1 MKRTFIVPGLP
12 KMITRRQPGIH
23 RIGFA
28 AYKSDGNKSAEL
40 EALEKLNEAT
50 ETRYKEL
57 KDDLAS
63 KTKELLELKE
73 FSADAVKKGEEFAAT
88 VKELNT
94 LLGDKGA
101 TLKQIQDEVK
111 ELQAKN
117 GRIKNNIPEEK
128 LGMKELLLKE
138 FESSAE
144 KLKTFRGD
152 VHKGK
157 DSALE
162 LFTTKAVG
170 TMTTSANITGVS
182 IDAVPTWNN
191 DWAVR
196 GRQRVHARDLL
207 RTINTATGLYL
218 FMRQNTPVGEGSVSA
233 TAGPGQVKPT
243 RDYDL
248 TMLTVNAKYRAGTVD
263 LAAEMEQD
271 IPGLAQ
277 FITEE
282 LTEDYLQTETFD
294 FINSLATSATG
305 SSSVPGGVTVL
316 AEKIPHWVANLEQ
329 QNWAPSDIV
338 VRPRLWATLLNTKPS
353 DYGVPGGFVITPQ
366 GDVIFAG
373 LRLVKC
379 STNAIS
385 DSQVLIGDFR
395 KAVIVQKSGEGFRVE
410 MFKSHDKHVYQNI
423 ITFRGEARAEIAIHR
438 PDAFLVGTA

>member
-1 MKRTFIVPGLP
+1 MKRFYLP
-12 KMITRRQPGIH
+12 KMGNRRQPGLS
-23 RIGFA
+23 RFGFA
-28 AYKSDGNKSAEL
+28 AYKSDGKSAEL

-50 ETRYKEL
+50 EQRFKEL
-57 KDDLAS
+57 KDELAT

-73 FSADAVKKGEEFAAT
+73 FSTDAVKKGDEYAAT
-88 VKELNT
+88 VKEMNS
-94 LLGDKGA
+94 LLGEKGA

-117 GRIKNNIPEEK
+117 GQIKNRLPEEN
-128 LGMKELLLKE
+128 LGMKQILLKE
-138 FESSAE
+138 FETCSE
-144 KLKTFRGD
+144 KLKAFRSD

-157 DSALE
+157 DQALE

-170 TMTTSANITGVS
+170 TMTTSASVTGVS
-182 IDAVPTWNN
+182 IAAVPTWSNE
-191 DWAVR
+191 WATR
-196 GRQRVHARDLL
+196 GRQLVHARDLM
-207 RTINTATGLYL
+207 RTINTATGLFL
-218 FMRQNTPVGEGSVSA
+218 FMRQNTPVGEGSVSG

-243 RDYDL
+243 RDYDI
-248 TMLTVNAKYRAGTVD
+248 TMNTVNAKYRAGTVD
-263 LAAEMEQD
+263 IAAEMEQD
-271 IPGLAQ
+271 IPNLGQ

-294 FINSLATSATG
+294 FINSLVTSATG
-305 SSSVPGGVTVL
+305 SGSVPAGVTVL

-329 QNWAPSDIV
+329 QNWSPNDIV

-353 DYGVPGGFVITPQ
+353 DYSTPGGFVITPS

-379 STNAIS
+379 STNALS
-385 DSQVLIGDFR
+385 DTQVLVGDFR

-423 ITFRGEARAEIAIHR
+423 ITFRGEARAEIAILR